1 MTRLGPF
8 ADAPDGIVP
17 EGDTS
22 AHVISAHDSYEHD
35 APAGALV
42 SEPLGRTIRRVAVP
56 AVIANLLMT
65 MFHTVDTFWIGRYLG
80 ADALAAATSSVF
92 WIWLVISIGEMVS
105 IGVDAIAARRHGERR
120 PRDAARTVGEGV
132 LFGVALGCII
142 AMLTPVL
149 LPTLFAVMQT
159 SDAVTAIGSRY
170 LGTYLLGMPLIF
182 GFFAVDAAFRASG
195 DTRTPLYV
203 LAFTTILGLCLDPVL
218 ILGYGPFPAMGVQGA
233 ALATLVPR
241 ALGCIVGIALLR
253 SRGMVTFAWPR
264 REVIAA
270 IARIGAPAAT
280 TGVAFSAIYVFLTR
294 TTTQFGTPAL
304 AALGLGFRVEGI
316 VYVVAVGFG
325 AAVAAIVGQSLGAGD
340 TERAR
345 KAGWSAA
352 GIVSVLGFVMA
363 SITMMAPEWF
373 AGIFTT
379 DPAVV
384 AEAARYLRI
393 AAFSQLFLGA
403 EVVLES
409 AMGGAGWTLPPMLS
423 STAITALRIPLGAWA
438 AAHYGTSGLWWTLA
452 LTAAARGIVM
462 SVLWGSGR
470 WRRVRV

>member
-1 MTRLGPF
+1 MLFP
-8 ADAPDGIVP
+8 DAPDGPVP
-17 EGDTS
+17 EGESHASTS
-22 AHVISAHDSYEHD
+22 EAG

-42 SEPLGRTIRRVAVP
+42 GEPLGRTIRRVAVP

-92 WIWLVISIGEMVS
+92 WIWLVISIGELVS

-120 PRDAARTVGEGV
+120 PREAARTIGDGV
-132 LFGVALGCII
+132 FFGVTLGLLI
-142 AMLTPVL
+142 AVLTPVL
-149 LPTLFAVMQT
+149 LPTLFTLMET
-159 SDAVTAIGSRY
+159 SPAVTAIGSQY

-182 GFFAVDAAFRASG
+182 GFFAVDAAFRANG

-203 LAFTTILGLCLDPVL
+203 LAFTTVLGLVLDPIL
-218 ILGYGPFPAMGVQGA
+218 ILGAGPIAARGVQGA
-233 ALATLVPR
+233 ALATIVPR
-241 ALGCIVGIALLR
+241 ALGCVVGVVLLR
-253 SRGMVTFAWPR
+253 RRGLVTFGWPR
-264 REVIAA
+264 LDVISA
-270 IARIGAPAAT
+270 ITRIGAPAAT
-280 TGVAFSAIYVFLTR
+280 TGVAFSAIYVVLTR

-304 AALGLGFRVEGI
+304 AALGLGFRVEGV

-340 TERAR
+340 VERAR

-352 GIVSVLGFVMA
+352 AIVTALGFVMA
-363 SITMMAPEWF
+363 ACTTIAPEWL

-379 DPAVV
+379 DVAVI
-384 AEAARYLRI
+384 AEAASYLRI

-409 AMGGAGWTLPPMLS
+409 AMGGAGWTLPPMLT
-423 STAITALRIPLGAWA
+423 STAITALRIPLGAWSA
-438 AAHYGTSGLWWTLA
+438 MHYGTAGLWWTLA

-470 WRRVRV
+470 WRRAQV

>member
-1 MTRLGPF
+1 MLFPG
-8 ADAPDGIVP
+8 APDGPVP

-22 AHVISAHDSYEHD
+22 EVG

-42 SEPLGRTIRRVAVP
+42 GEPLAITIRRVAVP

-92 WIWLVISIGEMVS
+92 WIWLFISMGEMVS

-120 PRDAARTVGEGV
+120 PREAARMVGEGV
-132 LFGVALGCII
+132 MFGVALGCIV
-142 AMLTPVL
+142 AALTPVIM
-149 LPTLFAVMQT
+149 PSLFALMQT
-159 SDAVTAIGSRY
+159 SDAVTTIGSRY

-195 DTRTPLYV
+195 DTKTPLYV
-203 LAFTTILGLCLDPVL
+203 LAFTTLLGLVLDPLLILGL
-218 ILGYGPFPAMGVQGA
+218 GPIAAMDVRGA
-233 ALATLVPR
+233 ALATIVPR
-241 ALGCIVGIALLR
+241 SVGFVVGIWLLQK
-253 SRGMVTFAWPR
+253 RGMIVFAVPR
-264 REVIAA
+264 REVFMSIV
-270 IARIGAPAAT
+270 RIGAPAAT

-304 AALGLGFRVEGI
+304 AALGLGFRVESV

-345 KAGWSAA
+345 KAGWSGAA
-352 GIVSVLGFVMA
+352 IVSMLGAVMA
-363 SITMMAPEWF
+363 TCTMLAPEWF
-373 AGIFTT
+373 AGIFST

-384 AEAARYLRI
+384 AEAAHYLRI

-423 STAITALRIPLGAWA
+423 STAITALRIPLGAWSA
-438 AAHYGTSGLWWTLA
+438 ANYGTTGLWWTLA
-452 LTAAARGIVM
+452 LTAAARGVVM

-470 WRRVRV
+470 WRRAQA

>member
-1 MTRLGPF
+1 MKF
-8 ADAPDGIVP
+8 ADAPEGPVP
-17 EGDTS
+17 EGD
-22 AHVISAHDSYEHD
+22 AFEHES
-35 APAGALV
+35 PAGALV
-42 SEPLGRTIRRVAVP
+42 GEPLGRTIRRVAVP

-120 PRDAARTVGEGV
+120 PREAARTVGEGIV
-132 LFGVALGCII
+132 FGVLLGSLI
-142 AMLTPVL
+142 AVLSPVL
-149 LPTLFAVMQT
+149 MPTLFALMET
-159 SDAVTAIGSRY
+159 SPGVTAIGSRY
-170 LGTYLLGMPLIF
+170 LGVYFLGMPLIF

-203 LAFTTILGLCLDPVL
+203 LAFTTVLGLVLDPVL
-218 ILGYGPFPAMGVQGA
+218 ILGLGPFAPMGVRGA
-233 ALATLVPR
+233 AFATIVPR
-241 ALGCIVGIALLR
+241 ALGFVGGLALLR
-253 SRGMVTFAWPR
+253 ARGMVTFAAPR
-264 REVIAA
+264 RHVIAS
-270 IARIGAPAAT
+270 IARIGAPAAA

-294 TTTQFGTPAL
+294 TTTRFGTPAL

-316 VYVVAVGFG
+316 VYVIAVGFG

-340 TERAR
+340 VERAR
-345 KAGWSAA
+345 KAGWTAA
-352 GIVSVLGFVMA
+352 GIVSLAGVVMA
-363 SITMMAPEWF
+363 ICTALMPETL
-373 AGIFTT
+373 AGFFST
-379 DPAVV
+379 DTAVV
-384 AEAARYLRI
+384 SEAAHYLRI

-438 AAHYGTSGLWWTLA
+438 AAQYGTGGLWWTLA
-452 LTAAARGIVM
+452 LTAAARGVVM
-462 SVLWGSGR
+462 SLLWGSGR
-470 WRRVRV
+470 WRRVRM

>member
-1 MTRLGPF
+1 VTPTILFP
-8 ADAPDGIVP
+8 DAPDGPVP
-17 EGDTS
+17 EGESHGD
-22 AHVISAHDSYEHD
+22 AFEAG

-42 SEPLGRTIRRVAVP
+42 GEPLGRTIRRVAVP

-92 WIWLVISIGEMVS
+92 WIWLVISIGELVS
-105 IGVDAIAARRHGERR
+105 IGVDAIASRRHGERR
-120 PRDAARTVGEGV
+120 PREAARTIGDGV
-132 LFGVALGCII
+132 FFGVTLGLAI
-142 AMLTPVL
+142 AALTPLL
-149 LPTLFAVMQT
+149 LPTLFAVMET
-159 SDAVTAIGSRY
+159 NRAVTDIGSRY

-182 GFFAVDAAFRASG
+182 GFFAVDAAFRANG

-203 LAFTTILGLCLDPVL
+203 LAFTTVLGLALDPVL
-218 ILGYGPFPAMGVQGA
+218 ILGLGPFAARGVQGA
-233 ALATLVPR
+233 ALATIVPR
-241 ALGCIVGIALLR
+241 ALGFLVGVALLR
-253 SRGMVTFAWPR
+253 RRGLITFGWPR
-264 REVIAA
+264 VEVITA
-270 IARIGAPAAT
+270 ITRIGAPAAT
-280 TGVAFSAIYVFLTR
+280 TGVAFSAIYVILTR

-304 AALGLGFRVEGI
+304 AALGLGFRVEGV

-340 TERAR
+340 VERAR
-345 KAGWSAA
+345 RAGWSAA
-352 GIVSVLGFVMA
+352 GIVTALGFVMA
-363 SITMMAPEWF
+363 ACTTLAPEWL

-379 DPAVV
+379 DAAVI

-409 AMGGAGWTLPPMLS
+409 AMGGAGWTLPPMLT
-423 STAITALRIPLGAWA
+423 STAITALRVPLGAWSA
-438 AAHYGTSGLWWTLA
+438 MHYGTTGLWWTLA
-452 LTAAARGIVM
+452 LTAAARGLVM

>member
-8 ADAPDGIVP
+8 ADSPDGIVP

-22 AHVISAHDSYEHD
+22 AHAVYEAD

-42 SEPLGRTIRRVAVP
+42 GEPLGRTIRRVAVP

-80 ADALAAATSSVF
+80 ADALAAATASVF

-120 PRDAARTVGEGV
+120 PREAARSVGEGIV
-132 LFGVALGCII
+132 FGVALGCVI
-142 AMLTPVL
+142 ALLSPVL
-149 LPTLFAVMQT
+149 LPTLFSLMQT
-159 SDAVTAIGSRY
+159 SESVTAIGSRY
-170 LGTYLLGMPLIF
+170 LGVYLLGMPLIF
-182 GFFAVDAAFRASG
+182 GFFAVDAAFRARG
-195 DTRTPLYV
+195 DTRTPLYI
-203 LAFTTILGLCLDPVL
+203 LAFTTVLGLVLDP
-218 ILGYGPFPAMGVQGA
+218 ILMLGWGPVAAMDVSGA
-233 ALATLVPR
+233 ALATIVPR
-241 ALGCIVGIALLR
+241 ALGCVIGIMLLR
-253 SRGMVTFAWPR
+253 TRGMVSFAMPR
-264 REVIAA
+264 REVMAA

-280 TGVAFSAIYVFLTR
+280 TGVAFSAIYVVLTR

-340 TERAR
+340 VERAR
-345 KAGWSAA
+345 KAGWSGA
-352 GIVSVLGFVMA
+352 GIVSMLGFVMA
-363 SITMMAPEWF
+363 TITVLAPEWF

-379 DPAVV
+379 DAAVI
-384 AEAARYLRI
+384 AEAAHYLRI

-423 STAITALRIPLGAWA
+423 STAITALRIPIGAWA
-438 AAHYGTSGLWWTLA
+438 AAQYGTAGLWWTLA